1 MHVMPVHTEY
11 QYAPNASRR
20 QLRYDGEMTTEPRP
34 AAGLDG
40 PPLSLR
46 ERKRQRT
53 RAALIAAGV
62 ELFERDGY
70 EETTVARIAAAA
82 DIGTRTF
89 FGYFA
94 SKEDLLF
101 PRADERVAAALDAI
115 RTRRPGE
122 RPVAVLLR
130 GLRTL
135 PPDDDDLVGRLA
147 LLRLKLIPKVPAVA
161 GRAFAAQYAAQRDI
175 AAALVEAYPGELD
188 DAAAAALTG
197 AFIGAVAAALDVLL
211 AAGDAPP
218 PPDVVRA
225 VLVDAVA
232 RALGAHDRSEIG
244 KPGTPAG
251 Q

>member
-1 MHVMPVHTEY
+1 
-11 QYAPNASRR
+11 
-20 QLRYDGEMTTEPRP
+20 MTTQPRP

-53 RAALIAAGV
+53 RAALIAAGI

-94 SKEDLLF
+94 SKEELLF
-101 PRADERVAAALDAI
+101 PGADDRVAAGLDAI

-122 RPVAVLLR
+122 RPADVLLR

-147 LLRLKLIPKVPAVA
+147 MLRLKLIRKVPAVA
-161 GRAFAAQYAAQRDI
+161 GHAFAAQYAAQRRI
-175 AAALVEAYPGELD
+175 AAALMEACPGELD
-188 DAAAAALTG
+188 DVAAAALTG
-197 AFIGAVAAALDVLL
+197 AFTGAVAAALDVLL
-211 AAGDAPP
+211 VGADAPP

-225 VLVDAVA
+225 GLVDAVA
-232 RALGAHDRSEIG
+232 RALGAHDRSEVR

-251 Q
+251 QW